1 MGDSSQ
7 STRRAPNLGPEA
19 TTEVIHNATQ
29 IIEAFLDRADLPM
42 RVVDVWKRVKNAITQ
57 GLKGD
62 NSQCVGDASYNYIQS
77 KEAKEIKE

>member
-7 STRRAPNLGPEA
+7 STRRTPNLGLEA

-29 IIEAFLDRADLPM
+29 IIEAFLDGADLSM
-42 RVVDVWKRVKNAITQ
+42 RVVDMWKRVKNAVTQ

-62 NSQCVGDASYNYIQS
+62 NSRRVGDASHDYI
-77 KEAKEIKE
+77 

>member
-7 STRRAPNLGPEA
+7 STRRAPNIGPEA
-19 TTEVIHNATQ
+19 TTKVIHNATQ
-29 IIEAFLDRADLPM
+29 IIEAFLDGADPSM
-42 RVVDVWKRVKNAITQ
+42 RVVDAWKRVKNAVTQ

-62 NSQCVGDASYNYIQS
+62 NSRRVSDASYNYIQS

>member
-7 STRRAPNLGPEA
+7 STRRAPNIGLEA

-29 IIEAFLDRADLPM
+29 IIEAFLDKADLSM
-42 RVVDVWKRVKNAITQ
+42 RVVDAWKRVKNMAIQ

-62 NSQCVGDASYNYIQS
+62 DSRRVGDALYDYI
-77 KEAKEIKE
+77 